1 MNETDKPPINV
12 IIIIDKIISKPGIEN
27 GKQLLGLISLGIKLE
42 DTDIKNFVKYS
53 VIPIGTKT
61 TIPVI
66 K

>member
-1 MNETDKPPINV
+1 MPCGINFEE
-12 IIIIDKIISKPGIEN
+12 IE
-27 GKQLLGLISLGIKLE
+27 IK
-42 DTDIKNFVKYS
+42 KVVKYN

>member
-1 MNETDKPPINV
+1 MTQELIF
-12 IIIIDKIISKPGIEN
+12 
-27 GKQLLGLISLGIKLE
+27 GLIPCGINFDE
-42 DTDIKNFVKYS
+42 TDIKNFVKYK